1 MRRREFI
8 TFLGAAAATWPLA
21 ARAQQNGSPRV
32 AALMAFKEDDPEE
45 QLRVNALREGLQ
57 AFGWRERTNIQ
68 IDWRFAAGD
77 LSLMQRYTSEL
88 VNLKPTVI
96 LAENTPVTAAVL
108 RKTHEIPIVF
118 VSVGDPVGSGFVASL
133 ARPGG
138 NATGFTNYDSSLS
151 GKWVALLKE
160 VSPQTHKV
168 ALLFNPSTA
177 PTAGEYFLPSFQ
189 DAARSLGME
198 PIPSPVHNPEEIE
211 SALTAIAKES
221 GGGLV
226 VMPDTFLTVNRNQI
240 IKSVAQN
247 RTPAIY
253 PYRYFVTDGGMLSY
267 GINSPDILR
276 RSAEYISRIIKGEK
290 PADLPVQVPVKFE
303 LIINRR
309 AFQAL
314 GLTVPQTLIATADE
328 VIE

>member
-8 TFLGAAAATWPLA
+8 TLISGASLGWALA

-32 AALMAFKEDDPEE
+32 VALMAFKEDDPEE

-57 AFGWRERTNIQ
+57 ALGWRERTNIR
-68 IDWRFAAGD
+68 IEWRFAAGD
-77 LSLMQRYTSEL
+77 LSLMQRYASEL

-108 RKTHEIPIVF
+108 RETHEIPIVF
-118 VSVGDPVGSGFVASL
+118 VQVGDPVGSGFVASL
-133 ARPGG
+133 ARPNG

-160 VSPQTHKV
+160 VSPETHKV

-177 PTAGEYFLPSFQ
+177 PTAGEYYLPSFQ
-189 DAARSLGME
+189 EAARSLGME
-198 PIPSPVHNPEEIE
+198 AIPSPVHSPEEIE
-211 SALTAIAKES
+211 STLAAIAKES

-226 VMPDTFLTVNRNQI
+226 VMPDTFLVVNRSQI
-240 IKSVAQN
+240 IKSVTQN

-253 PYRYFVTDGGMLSY
+253 PYRYFVADGGMFSY
-267 GINSPDILR
+267 GVNTPDILR

-290 PADLPVQVPVKFE
+290 PADLPVQAPVKFE
-303 LIINRR
+303 LFINRR
-309 AFQAL
+309 AFRAL
-314 GLTVPQTLIATADE
+314 GLTIPQTLLATADE

>member
-1 MRRREFI
+1 
-8 TFLGAAAATWPLA
+8 
-21 ARAQQNGSPRV
+21 
-32 AALMAFKEDDPEE
+32 MAFKEDDPEE

-151 GKWVALLKE
+151 GKWLALLKE

-211 SALTAIAKES
+211 SALAAIAKES

>member
-8 TFLGAAAATWPLA
+8 ALVGLTVWPLA
-21 ARAQQNGSPRV
+21 ARAQQNGSLRV

-57 AFGWRERTNIQ
+57 ALGWRERSNIQ

-77 LSLMQRYTSEL
+77 LSLMQRYASEL

-96 LAENTPVTAAVL
+96 LAENTPVVAAVL
-108 RKTHEIPIVF
+108 RETHEIPIVF

-160 VSPQTHKV
+160 VSPETHKV

-189 DAARSLGME
+189 EASRSLGME
-198 PIPSPVHNPEEIE
+198 AISSPVHNPEEIE
-211 SALTAIAKES
+211 SALAAIAKEP
-221 GGGLV
+221 GGELV
-226 VMPDTFLTVNRNQI
+226 VMPDTYIAVNRNLI
-240 IKSVAQN
+240 IKLVTQN

-253 PYRYFVTDGGMLSY
+253 PYRYFVADGGMISY
-267 GINSPDILR
+267 GVNAPDIFR
-276 RSAEYISRIIKGEK
+276 RAAEYISRIIKGEK

-303 LIINRR
+303 LFINRR
-309 AFQAL
+309 AFRAL
-314 GLTVPQTLIATADE
+314 GLTIPQALLATADE

>member
-1 MRRREFI
+1 MKRREFI
-8 TFLGAAAATWPLA
+8 ALLGGGAAVWSFA
-21 ARAQQNGSPRV
+21 ARAQQNGLPRV

-57 AFGWRERTNIQ
+57 ALGWRERTNIQ

-77 LSLMQRYTSEL
+77 LSLMQRYASEL

-108 RKTHEIPIVF
+108 RKTHEMAIVF
-118 VSVGDPVGSGFVASL
+118 VLVGDPVGSGFVASL

-138 NATGFTNYDSSLS
+138 NATGFTNYDASLS

-198 PIPSPVHNPEEIE
+198 AIPSPVHNPEEIQ
-211 SALTAIAKES
+211 SALAVIAKES

-226 VMPDTFLTVNRNQI
+226 VMPDTFMTVNRNQI
-240 IKSVAQN
+240 IKSVTQN

-253 PYRYFVTDGGMLSY
+253 PFRYFVADGGMLSY
-267 GINSPDILR
+267 GVNTPDILR

-303 LIINRR
+303 LFINRR

-314 GLTVPQTLIATADE
+314 GLAVPQTLLATADE

>member
-21 ARAQQNGSPRV
+21 ARAQQNDSPRV

-118 VSVGDPVGSGFVASL
+118 VAVGDPVGSGFVASL

-151 GKWVALLKE
+151 GKWVAFLKE

-198 PIPSPVHNPEEIE
+198 AIPSPVHNPEEIE
-211 SALTAIAKES
+211 SALAAISKGSA
-221 GGGLV
+221 GGLV
-226 VMPDTFLTVNRNQI
+226 VMPDTFTTVNRNQI
-240 IKSVAQN
+240 IKSVTQN

-253 PYRYFVTDGGMLSY
+253 PYRYFVADGGMLSY
-267 GINSPDILR
+267 GVNSPDILR

-303 LIINRR
+303 LFINRR

-314 GLTVPQTLIATADE
+314 GLTIPQTLLATADE

>member
-1 MRRREFI
+1 
-8 TFLGAAAATWPLA
+8 
-21 ARAQQNGSPRV
+21 
-32 AALMAFKEDDPEE
+32 MAFKEDDPEE
-45 QLRVNALREGLQ
+45 QLRVNALREGLR
-57 AFGWRERTNIQ
+57 ALGWRERSNIQ

-77 LSLMQRYTSEL
+77 LSLMQRYVSEF
-88 VNLKPTVI
+88 VNLKPAVI

-108 RKTHEIPIVF
+108 RKTHQIPIVF
-118 VSVGDPVGSGFVASL
+118 VAVGDPVGSGFVASL

-138 NATGFTNYDSSLS
+138 NATGFTNYDSSLG

-160 VSPQTHKV
+160 VAPQTHKV

-198 PIPSPVHNPEEIE
+198 AIPSPVHNPEEIE
-211 SALTAIAKES
+211 PALAAVSKES
-221 GGGLV
+221 AGGLV
-226 VMPDTFLTVNRNQI
+226 VMPDTFTTVNRNQI
-240 IKSVAQN
+240 IKSVTEN

-253 PYRYFVTDGGMLSY
+253 PYRYFVADGGMLSY
-267 GINSPDILR
+267 GVNSPDILR

-303 LIINRR
+303 LFINRR

-314 GLTVPQTLIATADE
+314 GLTIPQTLLATADE
-328 VIE
+328 VIQ

>member
-1 MRRREFI
+1 LQRTRLLPQRFSARR
-8 TFLGAAAATWPLA
+8 T
-21 ARAQQNGSPRV
+21 
-32 AALMAFKEDDPEE
+32 K
-45 QLRVNALREGLQ
+45 
-57 AFGWRERTNIQ
+57 
-68 IDWRFAAGD
+68 
-77 LSLMQRYTSEL
+77 
-88 VNLKPTVI
+88 
-96 LAENTPVTAAVL
+96 
-108 RKTHEIPIVF
+108 IPIVF
-118 VSVGDPVGSGFVASL
+118 VAVGDPVGSGFVASL

-138 NATGFTNYDSSLS
+138 NATGFTNYDSSLG

-160 VSPQTHKV
+160 VAPQTHKV

-198 PIPSPVHNPEEIE
+198 AIPSPVHNPEEIE
-211 SALTAIAKES
+211 PALAAVSKES
-221 GGGLV
+221 AGGLV
-226 VMPDTFLTVNRNQI
+226 VMPDTFTTVNRNQI
-240 IKSVAQN
+240 IKSVTEN

-253 PYRYFVTDGGMLSY
+253 PYRYFVADGGMLSY
-267 GINSPDILR
+267 GVNSPDILR

-303 LIINRR
+303 LFINRR

-314 GLTVPQTLIATADE
+314 GLTIPQTLLATADE

>member
-1 MRRREFI
+1 
-8 TFLGAAAATWPLA
+8 
-21 ARAQQNGSPRV
+21 
-32 AALMAFKEDDPEE
+32 
-45 QLRVNALREGLQ
+45 
-57 AFGWRERTNIQ
+57 
-68 IDWRFAAGD
+68 
-77 LSLMQRYTSEL
+77 
-88 VNLKPTVI
+88 
-96 LAENTPVTAAVL
+96 
-108 RKTHEIPIVF
+108 
-118 VSVGDPVGSGFVASL
+118 
-133 ARPGG
+133 
-138 NATGFTNYDSSLS
+138 
-151 GKWVALLKE
+151 
-160 VSPQTHKV
+160 
-168 ALLFNPSTA
+168 
-177 PTAGEYFLPSFQ
+177 
-189 DAARSLGME
+189 ME

-211 SALTAIAKES
+211 SALAAIAKES

-226 VMPDTFLTVNRNQI
+226 VMPDTSLTVNRNQI

-314 GLTVPQTLIATADE
+314 GTANPYRDCRRSDRIADIFAASHVSAYGTKRTSW
-328 VIE
+328 